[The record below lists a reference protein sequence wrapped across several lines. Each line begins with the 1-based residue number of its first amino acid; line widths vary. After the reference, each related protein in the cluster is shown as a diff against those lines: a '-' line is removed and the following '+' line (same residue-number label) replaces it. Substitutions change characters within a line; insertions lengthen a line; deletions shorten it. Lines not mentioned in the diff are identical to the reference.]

1 MTYEEAFDWIG
12 ENMEMDI
19 DESYTE
25 FLARVR
31 ESFYSQKLIDTLIDG
46 VTMSKLEF
54 GKQVEYQLTLEQFFD
69 ELRPKYTK

>member
-12 ENMEMDI
+12 ENMEMDPE
-19 DESYTE
+19 ESYIE

-69 ELRPKYTK
+69 ELRPKDIK

>member
-12 ENMEMDI
+12 ENIEMDI
-19 DESYTE
+19 DESYIE

-31 ESFYSQKLIDTLIDG
+31 ENFYSQALIDTLIDG

-69 ELRPKYTK
+69 ELRPKDTK

>member
-12 ENMEMDI
+12 ENMEMDPE
-19 DESYTE
+19 ESYIE

-69 ELRPKYTK
+69 ELRPKDTK